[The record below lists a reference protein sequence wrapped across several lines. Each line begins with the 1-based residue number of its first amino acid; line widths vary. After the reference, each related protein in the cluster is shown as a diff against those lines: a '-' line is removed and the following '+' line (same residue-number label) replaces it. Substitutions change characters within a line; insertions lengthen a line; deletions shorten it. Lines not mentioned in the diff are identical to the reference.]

1 MAGGDAAAEL
11 RVAGVHAIAVESA
24 GGLLLHRH
32 PDIAPQE
39 VALLRDLLA
48 PALEELLDAADGL
61 VPDHLH
67 GRHGGEVP
75 ERIAQVEEDGGDAG
89 HGARMKVTTWRA
101 RSTMKTRQP
110 AARQAADWT

>member
-11 RVAGVHAIAVESA
+11 RVAGVHAIAVEGA

-39 VALLRDLLA
+39 EALLRDLIP
-48 PALEELLDAADGL
+48 PALQQLLDPPHGL
-61 VPDHLH
+61 VPDHLY

-75 ERIAQVEEDGGDAG
+75 ERIAQVEQDGSDAT
-89 HGARMKVTTWRA
+89 HDARMKVTTRLVI
-101 RSTMKTRQP
+101 ST
-110 AARQAADWT
+110 